1 MFGLLCAADGCPV
14 AVEVFPGNRADP
26 STVASQVGRIR
37 DRFGIDRIALVGDRG
52 MITSARIREDLGPA
66 GLDWISALR
75 TGDIRKLPGRGAG
88 GAPAPLEPEALAPD
102 AVAEIAGPDFP
113 GERLMVCLNP
123 RLRQERR
130 RRREDLLRSTERA
143 LERIAA
149 SVGSGRLKGRAR
161 IGRRV
166 GRDISRR
173 KVGKHFDISIAD
185 DRIDWSRRQERIDA
199 EARLDG
205 VYIVRTSLDAAS
217 IGAAEA
223 VEAYKSLAGVERAF
237 RNIKSDLRIRPVY
250 VYTEDHVRAHVFLCM
265 LALHVE
271 WHMRRRLAP
280 MLFEEDDR
288 QAARAQRATPVGKA
302 RPSESARRKAA
313 AKRTADGLPAHSF
326 RTLLDDLSSMALNQ
340 LRLPGRGESLLSV
353 VTAPSPVQKR
363 AFELLGVRPDRDVP
377 IRMAGA
383 TAADGPENS

>member
-1 MFGLLCAADGCPV
+1 MMLGALD
-14 AVEVFPGNRADP
+14 N
-26 STVASQVGRIR
+26 IR
-37 DRFGIDRIALVGDRG
+37 Y
-52 MITSARIREDLGPA
+52 P
-66 GLDWISALR
+66 
-75 TGDIRKLPGRGAG
+75 
-88 GAPAPLEPEALAPD
+88 
-102 AVAEIAGPDFP
+102 
-113 GERLMVCLNP
+113 
-123 RLRQERR
+123 
-130 RRREDLLRSTERA
+130 
-143 LERIAA
+143 
-149 SVGSGRLKGRAR
+149 
-161 IGRRV
+161 
-166 GRDISRR
+166 DISR
-173 KVGKHFDISIAD
+173 D
-185 DRIDWSRRQERIDA
+185 DASRVLRLYSPEERPKICARVRHRRIIDPRVVRFIFVLIVFAECLAAVLLRAGASALTQQLLGRWHGEVPLLLSR
-199 EARLDG
+199 
-205 VYIVRTSLDAAS
+205 AS
-217 IGAAEA
+217 A
-223 VEAYKSLAGVERAF
+223 LAFTCVW
-237 RNIKSDLRIRPVY
+237 SDLRIRPACVC
-250 VYTEDHVRAHVFLCM
+250 TEDRVRARVFLCM

-271 WHMRRRLAP
+271 WRMRRRLAP